1 MPATI
6 IGNPAVVTGLYQA
19 FNGKAAG
26 YNTYTNNLAYAAQ
39 NGPAAYAAEIG
50 KGFANVPAATLAAS
64 VLTNVGIVN
73 ATLQDALEQIFTAY
87 PVQARGQIVLNL
99 VNLLT
104 NLEGDA
110 TYGAAATSWNQ
121 LVGSNN
127 AYSNNP
133 TNVADSVVNAQTV
146 TLTAGADV
154 LTANMFN
161 AARGFTPGGT
171 DSVNT
176 LNDDDILTGT
186 GTNPTLN
193 FTYGNDADT
202 GDYDIM
208 PTLNGIETLNVAYS
222 GNQAALRLDLQ
233 DSTGIK
239 AVNLSRIAQATA
251 TVTIDNLTSVPANL
265 SISNSSNNTASTVQF
280 LFAPGAS
287 DGTADET
294 TLTLDRVNVAQVEIN
309 DSLRVPFIGVE
320 TINVVSKGGPNTIAN
335 FNIEDTEK
343 VIITGDQNLTLGA
356 FTNAAGSLTLIDGS
370 AATGKLDL
378 NINGLLNATADG
390 TSGVNVALTVKTGK
404 ADDTIRVTDDTIGAN
419 DAIDAGE
426 GNDTLILQSTVGSQ
440 FTPAVTGA
448 ALVKGVEAL
457 QVTRLVSAAVE
468 AATLQV
474 DLARIEGDQTTRLFN
489 NGDAADGAATFRLN
503 NMSAAE
509 ATGVTI
515 IHSSTGNNGL
525 TQNVIQSDVV
535 DGVTT
540 AGVTI
545 AEGVNADPRFNFIF
559 AADSDLTIAGAGLG
573 NAVNTVANIKITDND
588 SESNTVAL
596 AEVARHVGTMTVDG
610 TSTGFLNLDT
620 TTAGA
625 NGGLYGYV
633 TTGAAVGDQVGVL
646 EQSLTAGQVK
656 FVGSTFDSSAY
667 AGSVVLR
674 TDTAR
679 TVAGAEVPAGGQNLK
694 FGAGND
700 TVIFD
705 KVNDSH
711 AGLSISDT
719 VAGGEGLDTL
729 VIDGQGV
736 RVTLGASEW
745 TNVSGFETI
754 RLIGNG
760 AAALSTLIGQ
770 NSYNL
775 TLTNELIAN
784 NGVAGMINIVNDN
797 DPAND
802 AAGGLDVAGTAVESA
817 VTIDARSLNA
827 NSHFSYN
834 GEEGASATAD
844 RFVFADANMN
854 GANIIDGGASSNN
867 PLLFAGNAD
876 VLEVRNSAV
885 VSIGDLAN
893 IKNVSTLAFSNDQA
907 VAQTTVLE
915 LNDTI
920 IDALVN
926 SYHAASAAQRE
937 VLTVRTNNAADL
949 ANVSGVGLTLD
960 VTQVTGKFQ
969 VNVSLGG
976 LLATAAQDDIA
987 FGLNSSGV
995 VVTGFLIGT
1004 DNVVLS
1010 KSLFTQ
1016 IGALSVAGGN
1026 LNAADFNSGAAIN
1039 AATSVLAEAIIVDTA
1054 SGAVYYNT
1062 DGATAGGLTLIGT
1075 LTGAGAVTVADFS
1088 IIG

>member
-1 MPATI
+1 
-6 IGNPAVVTGLYQA
+6 V
-19 FNGKAAG
+19 
-26 YNTYTNNLAYAAQ
+26 
-39 NGPAAYAAEIG
+39 
-50 KGFANVPAATLAAS
+50 
-64 VLTNVGIVN
+64 
-73 ATLQDALEQIFTAY
+73 QIFTAY
-87 PVQARGQIVLNL
+87 PVSARGQIVLNL

-110 TYGAAATSWNQ
+110 TYGAAAMSWNQ

-127 AYSNNP
+127 AYSSNP
-133 TNVADSVVNAQTV
+133 TNVADSVVNAQAV

-154 LTANMFN
+154 VTANIFN
-161 AARGFTPGGT
+161 AARGYTPGGT

-176 LNDDDILTGT
+176 LNDDDVLTGS

-280 LFAPGAS
+280 LLAPGAS
-287 DGTADET
+287 AGAADET
-294 TLTLDRVNVAQVEIN
+294 TLTLDRVNVAEVEIN
-309 DSLRVPFIGVE
+309 DSLRVEGVGVE
-320 TINVVSKGGPNTIAN
+320 TINVVSKGGPNAMAS
-335 FNIEDTEK
+335 FYIEDTEK
-343 VIITGDQNLTLGA
+343 VIITGDQNLTIGN
-356 FTNAAGSLTLIDGS
+356 FRTAAGSLALIDGS

-378 NINGLLNATADG
+378 NINGLLNATQDG
-390 TSGVNVALTVKTGK
+390 TSGVNIALTVKTGT
-404 ADDTIRVTDDTIGAN
+404 ADDTIRVTNDTIGTN
-419 DAIDAGE
+419 DLIDAGA
-426 GNDTLILQSTVGSQ
+426 GADTLVLQSTAGSN

-457 QVTRLVSAAVE
+457 QVTRTNSSALE

-489 NGDAADGAATFRLN
+489 NGDAPILAVLDGAATFRLN

-509 ATGVTI
+509 AMGVSI
-515 IHSSTGNNGL
+515 IHSSTSNNGI
-525 TQNVIQSDVV
+525 TQNVIQSDV
-535 DGVTT
+535 DTGVTT
-540 AGVTI
+540 AGITI

-573 NAVNTVANIKITDND
+573 NAVNTVANVTITDND

-596 AEVARHVGTMTVDG
+596 AEVARHFGTLTVAG

-633 TTGAAVGDQVGVL
+633 TTGAAVGDQVGVT
-646 EQSLTAGQVK
+646 EQSMTAGQVK
-656 FVGSTFDSSAY
+656 FVGATFDSSTY
-667 AGSVVLR
+667 AGNVVLR

-679 TVAGAEVPAGGQNLK
+679 TATGETPTGGQNLK

-705 KVNDSH
+705 KVNDTR
-711 AGLSISDT
+711 AGLTISDT
-719 VAGGEGLDTL
+719 VAGGEGADVLA
-729 VIDGQGV
+729 IDGQGV

-760 AAALSTLIGQ
+760 AAAVSTRLGD

-775 TLTNELIAN
+775 TLTNELVAN
-784 NGVAGMINIVNDN
+784 NGVAGLIAIVNDN

-802 AAGGLDVAGTAVESA
+802 AAGGAPTAGTAVESGA
-817 VTIDARSLNA
+817 TIDARALNA
-827 NSHFSYN
+827 NMHFSYN
-834 GEEGASATAD
+834 GEEAGTAD
-844 RFVFADANMN
+844 RFVFADANIN
-854 GANIIDGGASSNN
+854 GANIIDGGAADNSA
-867 PLLFAGNAD
+867 LTWAANAD
-876 VLEVRNSAV
+876 VVEVRNSAV
-885 VSIGDLAN
+885 VSVGDLAN
-893 IKNVSTLAFSNDQA
+893 ISNVGTLAFANDQA
-907 VAQTTVLE
+907 VAQTAILE
-915 LNDTI
+915 LNDTV
-920 IDALVN
+920 IDALVD
-926 SYHAASAAQRE
+926 SYHAATTTQRE
-937 VLTVRTNNAADL
+937 VLTVRTNDIVNDL
-949 ANVSGVGLTLD
+949 PTAVANTALD
-960 VTQVTGKFQ
+960 LDMSAVTGKFQ
-969 VNVSLGG
+969 VNVSLGQIG
-976 LLATAAQDDIA
+976 AVNVVDNFKLGTGGALTQVTGFDSVLAGTADTITVSASA
-987 FGLNSSGV
+987 FGLTGGVGNFTANGGGIIFGALGTGAATDRLYIVEGASFTGGAANDVGIYYDADGSGV
-995 VVTGFLIGT
+995 GAAVLIGILV
-1004 DNVVLS
+1004 DN
-1010 KSLFTQ
+1010 
-1016 IGALSVAGGN
+1016 GGN
-1026 LNAADFNSGAAIN
+1026 LSG
-1039 AATSVLAEAIIVDTA
+1039 VL
-1054 SGAVYYNT
+1054 NT
-1062 DGATAGGLTLIGT
+1062 GI
-1075 LTGAGAVTVADFS
+1075 TVVA
-1088 IIG
+1088 